1 MCTPRTINY
10 LYPSSP
16 SFFFHNGDLH
26 MYNDLPIRVT
36 IRAVGAP
43 KPDAGGPPPNVMP
56 LHAPR
61 CKSPWALHATASTAL
76 KYEAHA
82 STAENRNCR
91 SLRASNSPRSS
102 GFSSNAQSWTLPG
115 AALQRPHKPP
125 SSAALGA
132 SDPKLSLNQRAVSTA
147 VSGWVGCASA

>member
-1 MCTPRTINY
+1 MPRTINY
-10 LYPSSP
+10 LYPPSP
-16 SFFFHNGDLH
+16 SFFLQWSFTHVQRPS
-26 MYNDLPIRVT
+26 YKSNDPGR
-36 IRAVGAP
+36 RRSKARCRR
-43 KPDAGGPPPNVMP
+43 PPAKR
-56 LHAPR
+56 HAPR
-61 CKSPWALHATASTAL
+61 CKSPWALHATASAAL

>member
-1 MCTPRTINY
+1 
-10 LYPSSP
+10 
-16 SFFFHNGDLH
+16 

-36 IRAVGAP
+36 IRAVGASN
-43 KPDAGGPPPNVMP
+43 PDAGGPPPNVMP

-61 CKSPWALHATASTAL
+61 CKAFWALHERLSRPFYTKWKSQL
-76 KYEAHA
+76 QK
-82 STAENRNCR
+82 S
-91 SLRASNSPRSS
+91 
-102 GFSSNAQSWTLPG
+102 QLPKCLYFEQPTEFRFLQQCAVLDPAG

-132 SDPKLSLNQRAVSTA
+132 SDPNLSLNQLAVSTA